1 MKKFSFLMYLQFP
14 GIIELPLQRLPFS
27 LIEGT
32 KNIFLVELSFRYS
45 LFFLQ
50 ISMDFC
56 VGFFFFYLFYIFLLQ
71 TDFLVIADV
80 L

>member
-1 MKKFSFLMYLQFP
+1 MYLQFP
-14 GIIELPLQRLPFS
+14 GVIELPLQRLPFS

-32 KNIFLVELSFRYS
+32 KNIFLVGLSFIYS
-45 LFFLQ
+45 LFLSQ

-56 VGFFFFYLFYIFLLQ
+56 VVFFFFFFYLFYIFLLQ

>member
-14 GIIELPLQRLPFS
+14 GVIELPLQRLPFS
-27 LIEGT
+27 LIERT
-32 KNIFLVELSFRYS
+32 KNIFLVELSSFWYS
-45 LFFLQ
+45 LFLSQ

-56 VGFFFFYLFYIFLLQ
+56 AVFFFYLFYIFLLQ

>member
-1 MKKFSFLMYLQFP
+1 MYLQFP
-14 GIIELPLQRLPFS
+14 GVIELPLQRLPFS

-45 LFFLQ
+45 LFLSQ

-56 VGFFFFYLFYIFLLQ
+56 VGFFFYLFYIFLLQ